1 MTAGRPEVAIVGAGL
16 SGLACA
22 LRLHEAGAP
31 FVVLEASDAVGGR
44 VRTDLVD
51 GFRLD
56 RGFQVLL
63 TEYPEPRRVL
73 DYAALDLGTFEPGA
87 LVWKDG
93 RFRALVDPWRRPGK
107 AWAALHSGIGSFR
120 DKLRIAH
127 LRAEVRRGP
136 LEAIFRRPET
146 STRERLRGAGFSSE
160 MVEAFLRPLFA
171 GILLDHD
178 LRASS
183 RMFDF
188 VFRMLAEGYAA
199 VPAAGMGAIPEQM
212 AARLPRGSIRF
223 DARVASVGPGKV
235 RLASG
240 EVVEARAVVI
250 AVEGPEAARLT
261 GRLTDPGS
269 RPVTCLYFAAES
281 APVSEPVL
289 MLDGERRGPVNN
301 LCFPSQ
307 VAPAYAPAGA
317 TLVSASVLE
326 GSGLSPAAVEDA
338 VRAQLETWF
347 GPVVRSWRHLRTYHI
362 LHAQPDQLPPALDIP
377 ERPVRLAPD
386 LFVCGDHRD
395 TASIHGAMVSGR
407 RAAAAFL
414 AAERG
419 AGGASIRS

>member
-1 MTAGRPEVAIVGAGL
+1 VTVGRPEVAIVGAGL

-22 LRLHEAGAP
+22 LRLHQAGMP
-31 FVVLEASDAVGGR
+31 FLVLESSDAVGGR
-44 VRTDLVD
+44 VRTDVVD

-63 TEYPEPRRVL
+63 ADYPEARRVL
-73 DYAALDLGTFEPGA
+73 DYAALDLRAFEPGA

-93 RFRALVDPWRRPGK
+93 RFRTLGDPWRRPGK
-107 AWAALHSGIGSFR
+107 AWATLRSGIGSFR
-120 DKLRIAH
+120 DMLRIAR
-127 LRAEVRRGP
+127 LRAEVLRGP

-146 STRERLRGAGFSSE
+146 STRERLRGVGFSSDMIE
-160 MVEAFLRPLFA
+160 SFLRPLFA
-171 GILLDHD
+171 GILHDPD

-188 VFRMLAEGYAA
+188 VFRMLARGDTV

-212 AARLPRGSIRF
+212 AARLPQGSIRLR
-223 DARVASVGPGKV
+223 ARVASIGPGKV
-235 RLASG
+235 RLESG

-269 RPVTCLYFAAES
+269 RSVTCLYFAAEA

-307 VAPAYAPAGA
+307 IAPAYAPPGA
-317 TLVSASVLE
+317 TLVSPSVLE
-326 GSGLSPAAVEDA
+326 GSGLAPAAVEDA
-338 VRAQLETWF
+338 ARAQLETWF
-347 GPVVRSWRHLRTYHI
+347 GPQVRSWRHLRTYHI
-362 LHAQPDQLPPALDIP
+362 LLAQPDQLPPALDTP
-377 ERPVRLAPD
+377 ERPVRLAPG
-386 LFVCGDHRD
+386 LYVCGDHRD

-407 RAAAAFL
+407 RAAAALL

-419 AGGASIRS
+419 SPAPSRS

>member
-1 MTAGRPEVAIVGAGL
+1 MTAGRPDVAIVGAGL

-31 FVVLEASDAVGGR
+31 FLVLEASDGVGGR
-44 VRTDLVD
+44 VRTDAVD

-63 TEYPEPRRVL
+63 TAYPESRRVL
-73 DYAALDLGTFEPGA
+73 DYAALDLRAFEPGA
-87 LVWKDG
+87 LVWKAG
-93 RFRALVDPWRRPGK
+93 RFRTLSDPWRRPGK
-107 AWAALHSGIGSFR
+107 AWASLNSGIGSLR
-120 DKLRIAH
+120 DKVRLAR
-127 LRAEVRRGP
+127 LRAEVQRGP
-136 LEAIFRRPET
+136 LEAVFRRPET
-146 STRERLRGAGFSSE
+146 STHERLHGAGFSSDMIE
-160 MVEAFLRPLFA
+160 TFLRPLFA
-171 GILLDHD
+171 GILLDPD

-188 VFRMLAEGYAA
+188 VFRMLAQGDAV

-212 AARLPRGSIRF
+212 AARLPKGSIRLG
-223 DARVASVGPGKV
+223 ARVASVGSGKV

-269 RPVTCLYFAAES
+269 RPVTCLYFAAEGP

-307 VAPAYAPAGA
+307 IEPACAPPGA

-326 GSGLSPAAVEDA
+326 GSGLAPGAVEDA
-338 VRAQLETWF
+338 TRAQLETWF
-347 GPVVRSWRHLRTYHI
+347 GPAVRSWRHLRTYHI
-362 LHAQPDQLPPALDIP
+362 PHAQPEQLPPALDTHG
-377 ERPVRLAPD
+377 RPVRLAPG

-395 TASIHGAMVSGR
+395 IASIHGAMVSGR
-407 RAAAAFL
+407 RAADALL

-419 AGGASIRS
+419 A